1 MTQQTPYI
9 GFEKDARG
17 VKSLWERFNAG
28 LIDASERRN
37 TYQQLLLSE
46 WQRCMA
52 LGVDVAMTVARRLS
66 DDEFRQRARASR
78 LLLETSV
85 PIIKDVGRFLDEV
98 PGLMILTE
106 HTGGALHITGDPGV
120 SDLAAARSGIV
131 EGSKWDE
138 VSAGTNGMGTAL
150 TTRQPVHVYAA

>member
-1 MTQQTPYI
+1 MPLQNPYI
-9 GFEKDARG
+9 GFDKDVRG

-28 LIDASERRN
+28 LIDTSERRN

-66 DDEFRQRARASR
+66 DDEFRQRTQANQ

-85 PIIKDVGRFLDEV
+85 PIIKDVRRFLGEV

-106 HTGGALHITGDPGV
+106 HTGCVLHITGDPGV
-120 SDLAAARSGIV
+120 SDLHAARSGI
-131 EGSKWDE
+131 GARS
-138 VSAGTNGMGTAL
+138 
-150 TTRQPVHVYAA
+150 